1 MKKYLKNGLS
11 VLTCV
16 AMCVQS
22 PLAVLAEDATEVQN
36 EMQSETP
43 VVQPTDLQ
51 TLDQQIATYAN
62 ESNQS
67 EIFCT
72 VMGDPNLNK
81 EHIESHTKTF
91 VKVKGDDNKD
101 HYKLSEES
109 QQYVDGIY
117 EIRFNDGCIWKLHF
131 DKNGYL
137 NTGWQNDNG
146 SWYYFDPNYFLAIRD
161 TPYQITDESNNT
173 WVYYFDQD
181 GIMQTEYWY
190 PREVGIWSY
199 FDKDGH
205 MVYGWNQIAYD
216 QKDYQTHY
224 FDSEGIELVGWQK
237 IDGKWYYFDKN
248 VETYGIMETGWLLY
262 ENTWYYLKATG
273 EMASDEWVDGGKYY
287 VDANGVY
294 IPGKVKVT
302 GSWLKDN
309 TGWWYRNTDG
319 TYPRNQWQYI
329 DGNWYHFDQNGYM
342 QTGWLQLG
350 NTWYYLKP
358 SGAMAIGWEKVGGD
372 WYYLNSAGV
381 MQTGWLQL
389 GNTWYYL
396 NSNGAMQTGWQKIG
410 RDWYYLNASGDMRTG
425 WLQSGNVW
433 YYLKSNGA
441 MATNEWV
448 DGGVYYVDAN
458 GIYIPGKTQTTGSWQ
473 KDNTGWWYRNADGSY
488 PTDKW
493 EEINSKWY
501 HFNTSGYMETGWIT
515 TGDLWYHLA
524 ESGELTCG
532 YPNGGET
539 VKLTKTINAT
549 CTTDGYQEYTCSKC
563 GETHQV
569 MLPKTGHN
577 YQVSKK
583 VDATCTADGYDVYTC
598 SNCKDTYTKTTQQKL
613 GHDFSKKIDHKDST
627 CTVKGFDLY
636 QCSRCDE
643 TKKTELALV
652 EHNYQL
658 SETVKATCTEN
669 GYKEYT
675 CSMCNKSYQEKLPKT
690 GHNYQVSKKVD
701 ATCTADGY
709 DVYTCSNCKD
719 TYTKTTQQKLGH
731 DFSKKIDHKDST
743 CTVKGFDLYQCSRC
757 NETKKTE
764 LALVDHN
771 YQLTKTVKATC
782 TTDGYKEYTCS
793 MCNKSYQEKLPKT
806 GHNYQVSKKVDA
818 TCTADGYDVYTCS
831 NCKDTYTKTTQQKLG
846 HDFSKKIDH
855 KDSTCTVKGFDL
867 YQCSRCNETKKTEL
881 ALVDHNYQLTK
892 TVKATCTA
900 DGYKEYTCSMCNKS
914 YQEKL
919 PKTGHDYDM
928 NTEVER
934 VDSTCSTHGHVNY
947 ACKVCGD
954 IKTVKLDLN
963 PENHSYTETGRDLQY
978 IYYKCSECGAE
989 KKEFNDQEYTIDL
1002 GNGKTTTVVGHFDL
1016 EMRDKILEI
1025 INEKRG
1031 RFEIPL
1037 LSLPGDAT
1045 PLQDAANTRAIE
1057 ITYSYSHTRP
1067 NGNRAITDLYAYA
1080 HTDAENL
1087 AKGQQSAEQVC
1098 NDWFSSDTHNRNIV
1112 NRSYRTIGISV
1123 FCQKLAEDD
1132 YVNNF
1137 SQLFSTLEHY

>member
-173 WVYYFDQD
+173 WVYYFDRD

-205 MVYGWNQIAYD
+205 MVYGWSQIAYD

-372 WYYLNSAGV
+372 WYYLNSSGA

-396 NSNGAMQTGWQKIG
+396 
-410 RDWYYLNASGDMRTG
+410 
-425 WLQSGNVW
+425 
-433 YYLKSNGA
+433 KSSGA
-441 MATNEWV
+441 MASNEWV

-569 MLPKTGHN
+569 ILPKTGHN

-598 SNCKDTYTKTTQQKL
+598 TNCKDTYTKTTQQKL

-627 CTVKGFDLY
+627 CTVKGYDLY
-636 QCSRCDE
+636 KCSRCD
-643 TKKTELALV
+643 
-652 EHNYQL
+652 
-658 SETVKATCTEN
+658 
-669 GYKEYT
+669 
-675 CSMCNKSYQEKLPKT
+675 
-690 GHNYQVSKKVD
+690 
-701 ATCTADGY
+701 
-709 DVYTCSNCKD
+709 
-719 TYTKTTQQKLGH
+719 
-731 DFSKKIDHKDST
+731 
-743 CTVKGFDLYQCSRC
+743 
-757 NETKKTE
+757 ETKKTE

-771 YQLTKTVKATC
+771 YQL
-782 TTDGYKEYTCS
+782 S
-793 MCNKSYQEKLPKT
+793 
-806 GHNYQVSKKVDA
+806 
-818 TCTADGYDVYTCS
+818 
-831 NCKDTYTKTTQQKLG
+831 
-846 HDFSKKIDH
+846 
-855 KDSTCTVKGFDL
+855 
-867 YQCSRCNETKKTEL
+867 
-881 ALVDHNYQLTK
+881 K

-954 IKTVKLDLN
+954 IKTVELDLN

-1025 INEKRG
+1025 INEKRAYYAG
-1031 RFEIPL
+1031 GIPL
-1037 LSLPGDAT
+1037 LSLAGDT
-1045 PLQDAANTRAIE
+1045 TSLQDAANTRAIE

-1067 NGNRAITDLYAYA
+1067 NGNRAITDLYPYA

-1087 AKGQQSAEQVC
+1087 AKGQSSAEQVC
-1098 NDWFSSDTHNRNIV
+1098 DDWFSSPTHNRNIV
-1112 NRSYRTIGISV
+1112 NNSYRTIGISV
-1123 FCQKLAEDD
+1123 FCQKLGEDD

>member
-173 WVYYFDQD
+173 WVYYFDRD

-381 MQTGWLQL
+381 MQTGCLQL

-539 VKLTKTINAT
+539 VKLTKTVNAT

-652 EHNYQL
+652 DHNYQL
-658 SETVKATCTEN
+658 S
-669 GYKEYT
+669 
-675 CSMCNKSYQEKLPKT
+675 
-690 GHNYQVSKKVD
+690 
-701 ATCTADGY
+701 
-709 DVYTCSNCKD
+709 
-719 TYTKTTQQKLGH
+719 
-731 DFSKKIDHKDST
+731 
-743 CTVKGFDLYQCSRC
+743 
-757 NETKKTE
+757 
-764 LALVDHN
+764 
-771 YQLTKTVKATC
+771 
-782 TTDGYKEYTCS
+782 
-793 MCNKSYQEKLPKT
+793 
-806 GHNYQVSKKVDA
+806 
-818 TCTADGYDVYTCS
+818 
-831 NCKDTYTKTTQQKLG
+831 
-846 HDFSKKIDH
+846 
-855 KDSTCTVKGFDL
+855 
-867 YQCSRCNETKKTEL
+867 
-881 ALVDHNYQLTK
+881 K

-954 IKTVKLDLN
+954 IKTVELDLN

-1016 EMRDKILEI
+1016 EMREKILEI

-1037 LSLPGDAT
+1037 LSLAGDTT
-1045 PLQDAANTRAIE
+1045 PLQDAANTRAVE

-1067 NGNRAITDLYAYA
+1067 NGNRAITDLYPYA

-1112 NRSYRTIGISV
+1112 NRSYHTIGISV
-1123 FCQKLAEDD
+1123 FCQKLDEGD

-1137 SQLFSTLEHY
+1137 SQLFSIDK

>member
-173 WVYYFDQD
+173 WVYYFDRD

-372 WYYLNSAGV
+372 WYYLNSSGA

-396 NSNGAMQTGWQKIG
+396 
-410 RDWYYLNASGDMRTG
+410 
-425 WLQSGNVW
+425 
-433 YYLKSNGA
+433 KSSGA
-441 MATNEWV
+441 MASNEWV

-569 MLPKTGHN
+569 ILPKTGHN

-598 SNCKDTYTKTTQQKL
+598 TNCKDTYTKTTQQKL

-627 CTVKGFDLY
+627 CTVKGYDLY
-636 QCSRCDE
+636 KCSRCD
-643 TKKTELALV
+643 
-652 EHNYQL
+652 
-658 SETVKATCTEN
+658 
-669 GYKEYT
+669 
-675 CSMCNKSYQEKLPKT
+675 
-690 GHNYQVSKKVD
+690 
-701 ATCTADGY
+701 
-709 DVYTCSNCKD
+709 
-719 TYTKTTQQKLGH
+719 
-731 DFSKKIDHKDST
+731 
-743 CTVKGFDLYQCSRC
+743 
-757 NETKKTE
+757 ETKKTE

-771 YQLTKTVKATC
+771 YQL
-782 TTDGYKEYTCS
+782 S
-793 MCNKSYQEKLPKT
+793 
-806 GHNYQVSKKVDA
+806 
-818 TCTADGYDVYTCS
+818 
-831 NCKDTYTKTTQQKLG
+831 
-846 HDFSKKIDH
+846 
-855 KDSTCTVKGFDL
+855 
-867 YQCSRCNETKKTEL
+867 
-881 ALVDHNYQLTK
+881 K

-954 IKTVKLDLN
+954 IKTVELDLN

-1025 INEKRG
+1025 INEKRAYYAG
-1031 RFEIPL
+1031 GIPL
-1037 LSLPGDAT
+1037 LSLAGDT
-1045 PLQDAANTRAIE
+1045 TSLQDAANTRAIE

-1067 NGNRAITDLYAYA
+1067 NGNRAITDLYPYA

-1087 AKGQQSAEQVC
+1087 AKGQ
-1098 NDWFSSDTHNRNIV
+1098 SSGSIPKFV
-1112 NRSYRTIGISV
+1112 
-1123 FCQKLAEDD
+1123 
-1132 YVNNF
+1132 
-1137 SQLFSTLEHY
+1137 

>member
-613 GHDFSKKIDHKDST
+613 GHDFSKKINHKDST

-701 ATCTADGY
+701 ATCT
-709 DVYTCSNCKD
+709 T
-719 TYTKTTQQKLGH
+719 
-731 DFSKKIDHKDST
+731 
-743 CTVKGFDLYQCSRC
+743 
-757 NETKKTE
+757 
-764 LALVDHN
+764 
-771 YQLTKTVKATC
+771 
-782 TTDGYKEYTCS
+782 
-793 MCNKSYQEKLPKT
+793 
-806 GHNYQVSKKVDA
+806 
-818 TCTADGYDVYTCS
+818 DGYDVYTCS

>member
-173 WVYYFDQD
+173 WVYYFDRD

-319 TYPRNQWQYI
+319 TYPRNQCQYI

-372 WYYLNSAGV
+372 WYYLNSSGA

-396 NSNGAMQTGWQKIG
+396 
-410 RDWYYLNASGDMRTG
+410 
-425 WLQSGNVW
+425 
-433 YYLKSNGA
+433 KSSGA
-441 MATNEWV
+441 MASNEWV

-569 MLPKTGHN
+569 ILPKTGHN

-598 SNCKDTYTKTTQQKL
+598 TNCKDTYTKTTQQKL

-627 CTVKGFDLY
+627 CTVKGYDLY
-636 QCSRCDE
+636 KCSRCD
-643 TKKTELALV
+643 
-652 EHNYQL
+652 
-658 SETVKATCTEN
+658 
-669 GYKEYT
+669 
-675 CSMCNKSYQEKLPKT
+675 
-690 GHNYQVSKKVD
+690 
-701 ATCTADGY
+701 
-709 DVYTCSNCKD
+709 
-719 TYTKTTQQKLGH
+719 
-731 DFSKKIDHKDST
+731 
-743 CTVKGFDLYQCSRC
+743 
-757 NETKKTE
+757 ETKKTE

-771 YQLTKTVKATC
+771 YQL
-782 TTDGYKEYTCS
+782 S
-793 MCNKSYQEKLPKT
+793 
-806 GHNYQVSKKVDA
+806 
-818 TCTADGYDVYTCS
+818 
-831 NCKDTYTKTTQQKLG
+831 
-846 HDFSKKIDH
+846 
-855 KDSTCTVKGFDL
+855 
-867 YQCSRCNETKKTEL
+867 
-881 ALVDHNYQLTK
+881 K

-954 IKTVKLDLN
+954 IKTVELDLN

-1025 INEKRG
+1025 INEKRAYYAG
-1031 RFEIPL
+1031 GIPL
-1037 LSLPGDAT
+1037 LSLAGDT
-1045 PLQDAANTRAIE
+1045 TSLQDAANTRAIE

-1067 NGNRAITDLYAYA
+1067 NGNRAITDLYPYA

-1087 AKGQQSAEQVC
+1087 AKGQSSAEQVC
-1098 NDWFSSDTHNRNIV
+1098 DDWFSSPTHNRNIV
-1112 NRSYRTIGISV
+1112 NNSYRTIGISV
-1123 FCQKLAEDD
+1123 FCQKLGEDD

>member
-173 WVYYFDQD
+173 WVYYFDRD

-372 WYYLNSAGV
+372 WYYLNSSGA

-396 NSNGAMQTGWQKIG
+396 
-410 RDWYYLNASGDMRTG
+410 
-425 WLQSGNVW
+425 
-433 YYLKSNGA
+433 KSSGA
-441 MATNEWV
+441 MASNEWV

-569 MLPKTGHN
+569 ILPKTGHN

-598 SNCKDTYTKTTQQKL
+598 TNCKDTYTKTTQQKL

-627 CTVKGFDLY
+627 CTVKGYDLY
-636 QCSRCDE
+636 KCSRCD
-643 TKKTELALV
+643 
-652 EHNYQL
+652 
-658 SETVKATCTEN
+658 
-669 GYKEYT
+669 
-675 CSMCNKSYQEKLPKT
+675 
-690 GHNYQVSKKVD
+690 
-701 ATCTADGY
+701 
-709 DVYTCSNCKD
+709 
-719 TYTKTTQQKLGH
+719 
-731 DFSKKIDHKDST
+731 
-743 CTVKGFDLYQCSRC
+743 
-757 NETKKTE
+757 ETKKTE

-771 YQLTKTVKATC
+771 YQL
-782 TTDGYKEYTCS
+782 S
-793 MCNKSYQEKLPKT
+793 
-806 GHNYQVSKKVDA
+806 
-818 TCTADGYDVYTCS
+818 
-831 NCKDTYTKTTQQKLG
+831 
-846 HDFSKKIDH
+846 
-855 KDSTCTVKGFDL
+855 
-867 YQCSRCNETKKTEL
+867 
-881 ALVDHNYQLTK
+881 K

-954 IKTVKLDLN
+954 IKTVELDLN

-1016 EMRDKILEI
+1016 EMRDNILEI
-1025 INEKRG
+1025 INEKRAYYAG
-1031 RFEIPL
+1031 GIPL
-1037 LSLPGDAT
+1037 LSLAGDT
-1045 PLQDAANTRAIE
+1045 TSLQDAANTRAIE

-1067 NGNRAITDLYAYA
+1067 NGNRAITDLYPYA

-1087 AKGQQSAEQVC
+1087 AKGQSSAEQVC
-1098 NDWFSSDTHNRNIV
+1098 DDWFSSPTHNRNIV
-1112 NRSYRTIGISV
+1112 NNSYRTIGISV
-1123 FCQKLAEDD
+1123 FCQKLGEDD

>member
-613 GHDFSKKIDHKDST
+613 GHDFSKKI
-627 CTVKGFDLY
+627 
-636 QCSRCDE
+636 
-643 TKKTELALV
+643 
-652 EHNYQL
+652 N
-658 SETVKATCTEN
+658 
-669 GYKEYT
+669 
-675 CSMCNKSYQEKLPKT
+675 
-690 GHNYQVSKKVD
+690 
-701 ATCTADGY
+701 
-709 DVYTCSNCKD
+709 
-719 TYTKTTQQKLGH
+719 
-731 DFSKKIDHKDST
+731 HKDST

-757 NETKKTE
+757 NKTKKTE

-782 TTDGYKEYTCS
+782 TT
-793 MCNKSYQEKLPKT
+793 
-806 GHNYQVSKKVDA
+806 
-818 TCTADGYDVYTCS
+818 
-831 NCKDTYTKTTQQKLG
+831 
-846 HDFSKKIDH
+846 
-855 KDSTCTVKGFDL
+855 
-867 YQCSRCNETKKTEL
+867 
-881 ALVDHNYQLTK
+881 
-892 TVKATCTA
+892 

>member
-205 MVYGWNQIAYD
+205 MVYGWNQIAYY

-583 VDATCTADGYDVYTC
+583 VDETCTADGYDVYTC

-613 GHDFSKKIDHKDST
+613 GHDFSKKI
-627 CTVKGFDLY
+627 
-636 QCSRCDE
+636 
-643 TKKTELALV
+643 
-652 EHNYQL
+652 N
-658 SETVKATCTEN
+658 
-669 GYKEYT
+669 
-675 CSMCNKSYQEKLPKT
+675 
-690 GHNYQVSKKVD
+690 
-701 ATCTADGY
+701 
-709 DVYTCSNCKD
+709 
-719 TYTKTTQQKLGH
+719 
-731 DFSKKIDHKDST
+731 HKDST

-757 NETKKTE
+757 NK
-764 LALVDHN
+764 
-771 YQLTKTVKATC
+771 
-782 TTDGYKEYTCS
+782 
-793 MCNKSYQEKLPKT
+793 
-806 GHNYQVSKKVDA
+806 
-818 TCTADGYDVYTCS
+818 
-831 NCKDTYTKTTQQKLG
+831 
-846 HDFSKKIDH
+846 
-855 KDSTCTVKGFDL
+855 
-867 YQCSRCNETKKTEL
+867 TKKTEL

>member
-173 WVYYFDQD
+173 WVYYFDRD

-216 QKDYQTHY
+216 QKDHQTHY

-583 VDATCTADGYDVYTC
+583 VDV
-598 SNCKDTYTKTTQQKL
+598 
-613 GHDFSKKIDHKDST
+613 
-627 CTVKGFDLY
+627 
-636 QCSRCDE
+636 
-643 TKKTELALV
+643 
-652 EHNYQL
+652 
-658 SETVKATCTEN
+658 
-669 GYKEYT
+669 
-675 CSMCNKSYQEKLPKT
+675 
-690 GHNYQVSKKVD
+690 
-701 ATCTADGY
+701 
-709 DVYTCSNCKD
+709 
-719 TYTKTTQQKLGH
+719 
-731 DFSKKIDHKDST
+731 
-743 CTVKGFDLYQCSRC
+743 
-757 NETKKTE
+757 
-764 LALVDHN
+764 
-771 YQLTKTVKATC
+771 
-782 TTDGYKEYTCS
+782 
-793 MCNKSYQEKLPKT
+793 
-806 GHNYQVSKKVDA
+806 

-900 DGYKEYTCSMCNKS
+900 DGYKEYSCSMCNKS

-934 VDSTCSTHGHVNY
+934 IDSTCSTHGHVNY

-954 IKTVKLDLN
+954 IKTVELDLN

-1098 NDWFSSDTHNRNIV
+1098 NDWFASYTHNRNIV
-1112 NRSYRTIGISV
+1112 NDSYSTIGISV

>member
-11 VLTCV
+11 VLTSV

-173 WVYYFDQD
+173 WVYYFDRD

-342 QTGWLQLG
+342 QIGWLQLG

-372 WYYLNSAGV
+372 WYYLNSSGA

-396 NSNGAMQTGWQKIG
+396 
-410 RDWYYLNASGDMRTG
+410 
-425 WLQSGNVW
+425 
-433 YYLKSNGA
+433 KSSGA
-441 MATNEWV
+441 MASNEWV

-488 PTDKW
+488 PRNKW
-493 EEINSKWY
+493 EEINFKWY

-539 VKLTKTINAT
+539 VKLTKTVNAT

-569 MLPKTGHN
+569 MVPKTGH
-577 YQVSKK
+577 
-583 VDATCTADGYDVYTC
+583 D
-598 SNCKDTYTKTTQQKL
+598 
-613 GHDFSKKIDHKDST
+613 
-627 CTVKGFDLY
+627 
-636 QCSRCDE
+636 
-643 TKKTELALV
+643 
-652 EHNYQL
+652 
-658 SETVKATCTEN
+658 
-669 GYKEYT
+669 
-675 CSMCNKSYQEKLPKT
+675 
-690 GHNYQVSKKVD
+690 YQVSKKVD

-771 YQLTKTVKATC
+771 YQLS
-782 TTDGYKEYTCS
+782 E
-793 MCNKSYQEKLPKT
+793 
-806 GHNYQVSKKVDA
+806 
-818 TCTADGYDVYTCS
+818 
-831 NCKDTYTKTTQQKLG
+831 
-846 HDFSKKIDH
+846 
-855 KDSTCTVKGFDL
+855 
-867 YQCSRCNETKKTEL
+867 
-881 ALVDHNYQLTK
+881 

-954 IKTVKLDLN
+954 IKTVELDLN

-1025 INEKRG
+1025 INEKRAYYAG
-1031 RFEIPL
+1031 GIPL
-1037 LSLPGDAT
+1037 LSLAGDDT

-1067 NGNRAITDLYAYA
+1067 NGNRAITDLYPYA

-1087 AKGQQSAEQVC
+1087 AKGQSSAEQVC
-1098 NDWFSSDTHNRNIV
+1098 DDWFSSPTHNRNIV
-1112 NRSYRTIGISV
+1112 NRSYHTIGISV
-1123 FCQKLAEDD
+1123 FCQKLDEGD

-1137 SQLFSTLEHY
+1137 SQLFSIDK

>member
-173 WVYYFDQD
+173 WVYYFDRD

-287 VDANGVY
+287 VNANGVY

-358 SGAMAIGWEKVGGD
+358 SGAMAIGW
-372 WYYLNSAGV
+372 
-381 MQTGWLQL
+381 
-389 GNTWYYL
+389 
-396 NSNGAMQTGWQKIG
+396 
-410 RDWYYLNASGDMRTG
+410 
-425 WLQSGNVW
+425 
-433 YYLKSNGA
+433 
-441 MATNEWV
+441 
-448 DGGVYYVDAN
+448 
-458 GIYIPGKTQTTGSWQ
+458 GK
-473 KDNTGWWYRNADGSY
+473 GWW
-488 PTDKW
+488 
-493 EEINSKWY
+493 
-501 HFNTSGYMETGWIT
+501 
-515 TGDLWYHLA
+515 
-524 ESGELTCG
+524 
-532 YPNGGET
+532 
-539 VKLTKTINAT
+539 
-549 CTTDGYQEYTCSKC
+549 
-563 GETHQV
+563 
-569 MLPKTGHN
+569 
-577 YQVSKK
+577 
-583 VDATCTADGYDVYTC
+583 
-598 SNCKDTYTKTTQQKL
+598 
-613 GHDFSKKIDHKDST
+613 
-627 CTVKGFDLY
+627 
-636 QCSRCDE
+636 
-643 TKKTELALV
+643 
-652 EHNYQL
+652 
-658 SETVKATCTEN
+658 
-669 GYKEYT
+669 
-675 CSMCNKSYQEKLPKT
+675 
-690 GHNYQVSKKVD
+690 
-701 ATCTADGY
+701 
-709 DVYTCSNCKD
+709 
-719 TYTKTTQQKLGH
+719 
-731 DFSKKIDHKDST
+731 
-743 CTVKGFDLYQCSRC
+743 
-757 NETKKTE
+757 
-764 LALVDHN
+764 
-771 YQLTKTVKATC
+771 
-782 TTDGYKEYTCS
+782 
-793 MCNKSYQEKLPKT
+793 
-806 GHNYQVSKKVDA
+806 
-818 TCTADGYDVYTCS
+818 
-831 NCKDTYTKTTQQKLG
+831 
-846 HDFSKKIDH
+846 
-855 KDSTCTVKGFDL
+855 
-867 YQCSRCNETKKTEL
+867 
-881 ALVDHNYQLTK
+881 
-892 TVKATCTA
+892 
-900 DGYKEYTCSMCNKS
+900 
-914 YQEKL
+914 
-919 PKTGHDYDM
+919 
-928 NTEVER
+928 
-934 VDSTCSTHGHVNY
+934 
-947 ACKVCGD
+947 
-954 IKTVKLDLN
+954 
-963 PENHSYTETGRDLQY
+963 
-978 IYYKCSECGAE
+978 
-989 KKEFNDQEYTIDL
+989 
-1002 GNGKTTTVVGHFDL
+1002 
-1016 EMRDKILEI
+1016 
-1025 INEKRG
+1025 
-1031 RFEIPL
+1031 
-1037 LSLPGDAT
+1037 
-1045 PLQDAANTRAIE
+1045 
-1057 ITYSYSHTRP
+1057 
-1067 NGNRAITDLYAYA
+1067 
-1080 HTDAENL
+1080 
-1087 AKGQQSAEQVC
+1087 
-1098 NDWFSSDTHNRNIV
+1098 
-1112 NRSYRTIGISV
+1112 
-1123 FCQKLAEDD
+1123 
-1132 YVNNF
+1132 
-1137 SQLFSTLEHY
+1137 

>member
-173 WVYYFDQD
+173 WVYYFDRD

-372 WYYLNSAGV
+372 WYYLNSSGA

-396 NSNGAMQTGWQKIG
+396 
-410 RDWYYLNASGDMRTG
+410 
-425 WLQSGNVW
+425 
-433 YYLKSNGA
+433 KSSGA
-441 MATNEWV
+441 MASNEWV

-569 MLPKTGHN
+569 ILPKTGHN

-598 SNCKDTYTKTTQQKL
+598 TNCKDTYTKTTQQKL

-627 CTVKGFDLY
+627 CTVKGYDLY
-636 QCSRCDE
+636 KCSRCD
-643 TKKTELALV
+643 
-652 EHNYQL
+652 
-658 SETVKATCTEN
+658 
-669 GYKEYT
+669 
-675 CSMCNKSYQEKLPKT
+675 
-690 GHNYQVSKKVD
+690 
-701 ATCTADGY
+701 
-709 DVYTCSNCKD
+709 
-719 TYTKTTQQKLGH
+719 
-731 DFSKKIDHKDST
+731 
-743 CTVKGFDLYQCSRC
+743 
-757 NETKKTE
+757 ETKKTE

-771 YQLTKTVKATC
+771 YQL
-782 TTDGYKEYTCS
+782 S
-793 MCNKSYQEKLPKT
+793 
-806 GHNYQVSKKVDA
+806 
-818 TCTADGYDVYTCS
+818 
-831 NCKDTYTKTTQQKLG
+831 
-846 HDFSKKIDH
+846 
-855 KDSTCTVKGFDL
+855 
-867 YQCSRCNETKKTEL
+867 
-881 ALVDHNYQLTK
+881 K

-954 IKTVKLDLN
+954 IKTVELDLN

-1025 INEKRG
+1025 INEKRAYYAG
-1031 RFEIPL
+1031 GIPL
-1037 LSLPGDAT
+1037 LSLAGDT
-1045 PLQDAANTRAIE
+1045 TSLQDAANTRAIE

-1067 NGNRAITDLYAYA
+1067 NGNRAITDLYPYA

-1087 AKGQQSAEQVC
+1087 AKGQSSAEQVC
-1098 NDWFSSDTHNRNIV
+1098 DDWFSSPTHNRNIV
-1112 NRSYRTIGISV
+1112 NNSYRTIGISV
-1123 FCQKLAEDD
+1123 FCQKLRPFQ
-1132 YVNNF
+1132 V
-1137 SQLFSTLEHY
+1137 LCKR

>member
-173 WVYYFDQD
+173 WVYYFDRD

-372 WYYLNSAGV
+372 WYYLNSSGA

-396 NSNGAMQTGWQKIG
+396 
-410 RDWYYLNASGDMRTG
+410 
-425 WLQSGNVW
+425 
-433 YYLKSNGA
+433 KSSGA
-441 MATNEWV
+441 MASNEWV

-569 MLPKTGHN
+569 ILPKTGHN

-598 SNCKDTYTKTTQQKL
+598 TNCKDTYTKTTQQKL

-627 CTVKGFDLY
+627 CTVKGYDLY
-636 QCSRCDE
+636 KCSRCD
-643 TKKTELALV
+643 
-652 EHNYQL
+652 
-658 SETVKATCTEN
+658 
-669 GYKEYT
+669 
-675 CSMCNKSYQEKLPKT
+675 
-690 GHNYQVSKKVD
+690 
-701 ATCTADGY
+701 
-709 DVYTCSNCKD
+709 
-719 TYTKTTQQKLGH
+719 
-731 DFSKKIDHKDST
+731 
-743 CTVKGFDLYQCSRC
+743 
-757 NETKKTE
+757 ETKKTE

-771 YQLTKTVKATC
+771 YQL
-782 TTDGYKEYTCS
+782 S
-793 MCNKSYQEKLPKT
+793 
-806 GHNYQVSKKVDA
+806 
-818 TCTADGYDVYTCS
+818 
-831 NCKDTYTKTTQQKLG
+831 
-846 HDFSKKIDH
+846 
-855 KDSTCTVKGFDL
+855 
-867 YQCSRCNETKKTEL
+867 
-881 ALVDHNYQLTK
+881 K

-954 IKTVKLDLN
+954 IKTVELDLN

-1025 INEKRG
+1025 INEKRAYYAG
-1031 RFEIPL
+1031 GIPL
-1037 LSLPGDAT
+1037 LSLAGDT
-1045 PLQDAANTRAIE
+1045 TSLQDAANTRAIE

-1067 NGNRAITDLYAYA
+1067 NGNRAITDLYPYA

-1087 AKGQQSAEQVC
+1087 AKGQSSAEQVC
-1098 NDWFSSDTHNRNIV
+1098 DDWFSSPTHNRNIV
-1112 NRSYRTIGISV
+1112 NNSYRTIGISV
-1123 FCQKLAEDD
+1123 FWGA
-1132 YVNNF
+1132 
-1137 SQLFSTLEHY
+1137 SQSLCKPPN

>member
-117 EIRFNDGCIWKLHF
+117 EIRFTDGCIWKLHF

-173 WVYYFDQD
+173 WVYYFDRD

-372 WYYLNSAGV
+372 WYYLNSSGA

-396 NSNGAMQTGWQKIG
+396 
-410 RDWYYLNASGDMRTG
+410 
-425 WLQSGNVW
+425 
-433 YYLKSNGA
+433 KSSGA
-441 MATNEWV
+441 MASNEWV

-652 EHNYQL
+652 DHNYQL
-658 SETVKATCTEN
+658 S
-669 GYKEYT
+669 
-675 CSMCNKSYQEKLPKT
+675 
-690 GHNYQVSKKVD
+690 
-701 ATCTADGY
+701 
-709 DVYTCSNCKD
+709 
-719 TYTKTTQQKLGH
+719 
-731 DFSKKIDHKDST
+731 
-743 CTVKGFDLYQCSRC
+743 
-757 NETKKTE
+757 
-764 LALVDHN
+764 
-771 YQLTKTVKATC
+771 
-782 TTDGYKEYTCS
+782 
-793 MCNKSYQEKLPKT
+793 
-806 GHNYQVSKKVDA
+806 
-818 TCTADGYDVYTCS
+818 
-831 NCKDTYTKTTQQKLG
+831 
-846 HDFSKKIDH
+846 
-855 KDSTCTVKGFDL
+855 
-867 YQCSRCNETKKTEL
+867 
-881 ALVDHNYQLTK
+881 K

-954 IKTVKLDLN
+954 IKTVELDLN

-989 KKEFNDQEYTIDL
+989 KKEFNDREYTIDL

-1025 INEKRG
+1025 INEKRAYYAG
-1031 RFEIPL
+1031 GIPL

-1087 AKGQQSAEQVC
+1087 AKGQRSAEQVC
-1098 NDWFSSDTHNRNIV
+1098 NDWFSSYTHNRNIV
-1112 NRSYRTIGISV
+1112 NDSYSTIGISV
-1123 FCQKLAEDD
+1123 FCQKLGEDD

>member
-173 WVYYFDQD
+173 WVYYFDRD

-342 QTGWLQLG
+342 QIGWLQLG

-372 WYYLNSAGV
+372 WYYLNSSGA

-396 NSNGAMQTGWQKIG
+396 
-410 RDWYYLNASGDMRTG
+410 
-425 WLQSGNVW
+425 
-433 YYLKSNGA
+433 KSSGA
-441 MATNEWV
+441 MASNEWV

-488 PTDKW
+488 PRNKW
-493 EEINSKWY
+493 EEINFKWY

-539 VKLTKTINAT
+539 VKLTKTVNAT

-569 MLPKTGHN
+569 MVPKTGH
-577 YQVSKK
+577 
-583 VDATCTADGYDVYTC
+583 D
-598 SNCKDTYTKTTQQKL
+598 
-613 GHDFSKKIDHKDST
+613 
-627 CTVKGFDLY
+627 
-636 QCSRCDE
+636 
-643 TKKTELALV
+643 
-652 EHNYQL
+652 
-658 SETVKATCTEN
+658 
-669 GYKEYT
+669 
-675 CSMCNKSYQEKLPKT
+675 
-690 GHNYQVSKKVD
+690 YQVSKKVD

-771 YQLTKTVKATC
+771 YQLS
-782 TTDGYKEYTCS
+782 E
-793 MCNKSYQEKLPKT
+793 
-806 GHNYQVSKKVDA
+806 
-818 TCTADGYDVYTCS
+818 
-831 NCKDTYTKTTQQKLG
+831 
-846 HDFSKKIDH
+846 
-855 KDSTCTVKGFDL
+855 
-867 YQCSRCNETKKTEL
+867 
-881 ALVDHNYQLTK
+881 

-954 IKTVKLDLN
+954 IKTVELDLN

-1025 INEKRG
+1025 INEKRAYYAG
-1031 RFEIPL
+1031 GIPL
-1037 LSLPGDAT
+1037 LSLAGDET

-1067 NGNRAITDLYAYA
+1067 NGNRAITDLYPYA

-1087 AKGQQSAEQVC
+1087 AKGQSSAEQVC
-1098 NDWFSSDTHNRNIV
+1098 DDWFSSPTHNRNIV
-1112 NRSYRTIGISV
+1112 NRSYHTIGISV
-1123 FCQKLAEDD
+1123 FCQKLDEGD

-1137 SQLFSTLEHY
+1137 SQLFSIDK

>member
-173 WVYYFDQD
+173 WVYYFDRD

-372 WYYLNSAGV
+372 WYYLNSSGA

-396 NSNGAMQTGWQKIG
+396 
-410 RDWYYLNASGDMRTG
+410 
-425 WLQSGNVW
+425 
-433 YYLKSNGA
+433 KSSGA
-441 MATNEWV
+441 MASNEWV

-569 MLPKTGHN
+569 ILPKTGHN

-598 SNCKDTYTKTTQQKL
+598 TNCKDTYTKTTQQKL

-627 CTVKGFDLY
+627 CTVKGYDLY
-636 QCSRCDE
+636 KCSRCD
-643 TKKTELALV
+643 
-652 EHNYQL
+652 
-658 SETVKATCTEN
+658 
-669 GYKEYT
+669 
-675 CSMCNKSYQEKLPKT
+675 
-690 GHNYQVSKKVD
+690 
-701 ATCTADGY
+701 
-709 DVYTCSNCKD
+709 
-719 TYTKTTQQKLGH
+719 
-731 DFSKKIDHKDST
+731 
-743 CTVKGFDLYQCSRC
+743 
-757 NETKKTE
+757 ETKKTE

-771 YQLTKTVKATC
+771 YQL
-782 TTDGYKEYTCS
+782 S
-793 MCNKSYQEKLPKT
+793 
-806 GHNYQVSKKVDA
+806 
-818 TCTADGYDVYTCS
+818 
-831 NCKDTYTKTTQQKLG
+831 
-846 HDFSKKIDH
+846 
-855 KDSTCTVKGFDL
+855 
-867 YQCSRCNETKKTEL
+867 
-881 ALVDHNYQLTK
+881 K

-954 IKTVKLDLN
+954 IKTVELDLN

-1025 INEKRG
+1025 INEKRAYYAG
-1031 RFEIPL
+1031 GIPL
-1037 LSLPGDAT
+1037 LSLAGDT
-1045 PLQDAANTRAIE
+1045 TSLQDAANTRAIE

-1067 NGNRAITDLYAYA
+1067 NGNRAITDLYPYA
-1080 HTDAENL
+1080 HTDAEKL
-1087 AKGQQSAEQVC
+1087 AKGQSSAEQVC
-1098 NDWFSSDTHNRNIV
+1098 DDWFSSPTHNRNIV
-1112 NRSYRTIGISV
+1112 NNSYRTIGISV
-1123 FCQKLAEDD
+1123 FCQKLGEDD

>member
-173 WVYYFDQD
+173 WVYYFDRD

-372 WYYLNSAGV
+372 WYYLNSSGA

-396 NSNGAMQTGWQKIG
+396 
-410 RDWYYLNASGDMRTG
+410 
-425 WLQSGNVW
+425 
-433 YYLKSNGA
+433 KSSGA
-441 MATNEWV
+441 MASNEWV

-539 VKLTKTINAT
+539 VKLTKTVNAT

-652 EHNYQL
+652 
-658 SETVKATCTEN
+658 
-669 GYKEYT
+669 
-675 CSMCNKSYQEKLPKT
+675 
-690 GHNYQVSKKVD
+690 
-701 ATCTADGY
+701 
-709 DVYTCSNCKD
+709 
-719 TYTKTTQQKLGH
+719 
-731 DFSKKIDHKDST
+731 
-743 CTVKGFDLYQCSRC
+743 
-757 NETKKTE
+757 
-764 LALVDHN
+764 
-771 YQLTKTVKATC
+771 
-782 TTDGYKEYTCS
+782 
-793 MCNKSYQEKLPKT
+793 
-806 GHNYQVSKKVDA
+806 
-818 TCTADGYDVYTCS
+818 
-831 NCKDTYTKTTQQKLG
+831 
-846 HDFSKKIDH
+846 
-855 KDSTCTVKGFDL
+855 
-867 YQCSRCNETKKTEL
+867 
-881 ALVDHNYQLTK
+881 DHNYQLTK

-954 IKTVKLDLN
+954 IKTVDLDLN

-1025 INEKRG
+1025 INEKRAYYAG
-1031 RFEIPL
+1031 GIPL
-1037 LSLPGDAT
+1037 LSLAGDT
-1045 PLQDAANTRAIE
+1045 TSLQDAANTRAIE

-1067 NGNRAITDLYAYA
+1067 NGNRAITDLYPYA

-1087 AKGQQSAEQVC
+1087 AKGQSSAEQVC
-1098 NDWFSSDTHNRNIV
+1098 DDWFSSPTHNRNIV
-1112 NRSYRTIGISV
+1112 NNSYRTIGISV
-1123 FCQKLAEDD
+1123 FCQKLGEDD

>member
-173 WVYYFDQD
+173 WVYYFDRD

-372 WYYLNSAGV
+372 WYYLNSSGA

-396 NSNGAMQTGWQKIG
+396 
-410 RDWYYLNASGDMRTG
+410 
-425 WLQSGNVW
+425 
-433 YYLKSNGA
+433 KSSGA
-441 MATNEWV
+441 MASNEWV

-539 VKLTKTINAT
+539 VKLTKTVNAT

-569 MLPKTGHN
+569 
-577 YQVSKK
+577 
-583 VDATCTADGYDVYTC
+583 
-598 SNCKDTYTKTTQQKL
+598 
-613 GHDFSKKIDHKDST
+613 I
-627 CTVKGFDLY
+627 
-636 QCSRCDE
+636 
-643 TKKTELALV
+643 
-652 EHNYQL
+652 
-658 SETVKATCTEN
+658 
-669 GYKEYT
+669 
-675 CSMCNKSYQEKLPKT
+675 LPKT

-771 YQLTKTVKATC
+771 YQLS
-782 TTDGYKEYTCS
+782 E
-793 MCNKSYQEKLPKT
+793 
-806 GHNYQVSKKVDA
+806 
-818 TCTADGYDVYTCS
+818 
-831 NCKDTYTKTTQQKLG
+831 
-846 HDFSKKIDH
+846 
-855 KDSTCTVKGFDL
+855 
-867 YQCSRCNETKKTEL
+867 
-881 ALVDHNYQLTK
+881 

-954 IKTVKLDLN
+954 IKTVELDLN

-989 KKEFNDQEYTIDL
+989 KKEFNDQEYTINL

-1025 INEKRG
+1025 INERRAYYAG
-1031 RFEIPL
+1031 GIPL
-1037 LSLPGDAT
+1037 LSLAGDTT

-1067 NGNRAITDLYAYA
+1067 NGNRAITDLYPYA

-1098 NDWFSSDTHNRNIV
+1098 NDWFSSDTHDRNIV
-1112 NRSYRTIGISV
+1112 NRSYHTIGISV
-1123 FCQKLAEDD
+1123 FCQKLGEGD

-1137 SQLFSTLEHY
+1137 SQLFSIDK

>member
-101 HYKLSEES
+101 HYKLNEES

-173 WVYYFDQD
+173 WVYYFDRD

-372 WYYLNSAGV
+372 WYYLNSSGA

-396 NSNGAMQTGWQKIG
+396 
-410 RDWYYLNASGDMRTG
+410 
-425 WLQSGNVW
+425 
-433 YYLKSNGA
+433 KSSGA
-441 MATNEWV
+441 MASNEWV

-569 MLPKTGHN
+569 ILPKTGHN

-598 SNCKDTYTKTTQQKL
+598 TNCKDTYTKTTQQKL

-627 CTVKGFDLY
+627 CTVKGYDLY
-636 QCSRCDE
+636 KCSRCD
-643 TKKTELALV
+643 
-652 EHNYQL
+652 
-658 SETVKATCTEN
+658 
-669 GYKEYT
+669 
-675 CSMCNKSYQEKLPKT
+675 
-690 GHNYQVSKKVD
+690 
-701 ATCTADGY
+701 
-709 DVYTCSNCKD
+709 
-719 TYTKTTQQKLGH
+719 
-731 DFSKKIDHKDST
+731 
-743 CTVKGFDLYQCSRC
+743 
-757 NETKKTE
+757 ETKKTE

-771 YQLTKTVKATC
+771 YQL
-782 TTDGYKEYTCS
+782 S
-793 MCNKSYQEKLPKT
+793 
-806 GHNYQVSKKVDA
+806 
-818 TCTADGYDVYTCS
+818 
-831 NCKDTYTKTTQQKLG
+831 
-846 HDFSKKIDH
+846 
-855 KDSTCTVKGFDL
+855 
-867 YQCSRCNETKKTEL
+867 
-881 ALVDHNYQLTK
+881 K

-954 IKTVKLDLN
+954 IKTVELDLN

-1025 INEKRG
+1025 INEKRAYYAG
-1031 RFEIPL
+1031 GIPL
-1037 LSLPGDAT
+1037 LSLAGDT
-1045 PLQDAANTRAIE
+1045 TSLQDAANTRAIE

-1067 NGNRAITDLYAYA
+1067 NGNRAITDLYPYA

-1087 AKGQQSAEQVC
+1087 AKGQSSAEQVC
-1098 NDWFSSDTHNRNIV
+1098 DDWFSSPTHNRNIV
-1112 NRSYRTIGISV
+1112 NNSYRTIGISV
-1123 FCQKLAEDD
+1123 FCQKLGEDD